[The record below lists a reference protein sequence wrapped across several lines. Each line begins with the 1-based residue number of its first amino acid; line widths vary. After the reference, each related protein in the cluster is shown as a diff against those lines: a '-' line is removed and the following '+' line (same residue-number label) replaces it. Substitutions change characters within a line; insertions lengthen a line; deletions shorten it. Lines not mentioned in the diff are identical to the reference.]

1 MQWAIQA
8 SRGAFGAAPRSVCVC
23 GEQEME
29 LHLLTLGA
37 LAPAGGNARC
47 AAVDLLLV
55 KWIDHCEEKYEVSLI
70 QYAKKTIASHHRHLS
85 E

>member
-1 MQWAIQA
+1 MEQHLKVFV
-8 SRGAFGAAPRSVCVC
+8 SS

-55 KWIDHCEEKYEVSLI
+55 KWIDHCEIKYRVFFLTRPPLKSL
-70 QYAKKTIASHHRHLS
+70 SVGR
-85 E
+85 